1 MRNIVFFN
9 STIIHKKA
17 TVSHLTL
24 FYIASAKPVCPIFHM
39 KGIKR
44 RAFLKNT
51 LLASAGAVLAPSF
64 LQARELTNTTKEKP
78 FYPLSASGKKVIVA
92 GAGITGLCCAYELM
106 KAGHDVVVLEA
117 SGRYGGHVFTGRDG
131 LSDGLYADFGADHIT
146 KPGYER
152 FFDYVKEF
160 NLTAIPYPNAE
171 GSEAATDGHQLKMI
185 SGKFYTAEMLKNPAV
200 LKGFGFNE
208 REVIFLSQNPF
219 YALGSLFIKTYLGKF
234 TDAYQP
240 FGVGYDDLDK
250 VAIAD
255 IYKKEG
261 ASPTALR
268 FLGGHNANALYHL
281 WRAAIM
287 DFRGIPLSE
296 GDTYHLKDGNEQ
308 LPMAFAKRLGDRV
321 KLNHPITAIKHSG
334 TGVTVTYK
342 AYGTDDEKEMSA
354 DVLVNCITLPV
365 FKNITVTPPL
375 SPEKQYVV
383 DNLPYSSH
391 PFYVFEA
398 STKFWLDDGFK
409 SINMEFEHPDISS
422 VWLETNQVD
431 TTRVI
436 LKAYGPGG
444 LSPLRVLAAFR
455 EVYPG
460 KHDTIEQALTKDWT
474 TDKFAPACEMEPFP
488 IGDMKKFWPQIMQP
502 EGRIY
507 FAGTYADNMSRGME
521 SCIRS
526 AQRVAGEIGKI

>member
-1 MRNIVFFN
+1 M
-9 STIIHKKA
+9 A
-17 TVSHLTL
+17 
-24 FYIASAKPVCPIFHM
+24 
-39 KGIKR
+39 IKR
-44 RAFLKNT
+44 RIFIKNSLIAGAGAALGPQL
-51 LLASAGAVLAPSF
+51 LLAEAVSATP
-64 LQARELTNTTKEKP
+64 
-78 FYPLSASGKKVIVA
+78 KKVIVA

-106 KAGHDVVVLEA
+106 KKGHEVVVLEA

-146 KPGYER
+146 KPGYEC
-152 FFDYVKEF
+152 FFDYINEF

-185 SGKFYTAEMLKNPAV
+185 GGKFYSAEQLRDTAILTK
-200 LKGFGFNE
+200 FGLNE
-208 REVIFLSQNPF
+208 REVKFLSQNPF
-219 YALGSLFIKTYLGKF
+219 YALGSLYLKPYLAKF
-234 TDAYQP
+234 KDPRQP
-240 FGVGYDDLDK
+240 YGVGYDEFDNIP
-250 VAIAD
+250 IAD

-261 ASPTALR
+261 ASPAALR
-268 FLGGHNANALYHL
+268 FLGGRHTNALYHL

-287 DFRGIPLSE
+287 EFRGIPLSE

-308 LPMAFAKRLGDRV
+308 LPMAFAKRLGNRV
-321 KLNHPITAIKHSG
+321 KLNHPVTGIKHSKS
-334 TGVTVTYK
+334 GVTVTYK
-342 AYGTDDEKEMSA
+342 AFGLDAEKEMTA

-365 FKNITVTPPL
+365 FKNIPVSPPL
-375 SPEKQYVV
+375 SAEKQYVV

-398 STKFWLDDGFK
+398 SSRFWLDDGFK

-422 VWLETNQVD
+422 IWEETNRIE

-444 LSPLRVLAAFR
+444 LSPQRVLAAFR
-455 EVYPG
+455 SVYPG

-474 TDKFAPACEMEPFP
+474 IDKYAPACEMEPFP
-488 IGDMKKFWPQIMQP
+488 IGEMRKFWPQIMLP

-521 SCIRS
+521 SCLRS
-526 AQRVAGEIGKI
+526 AQRVAQEIDKL

>member
-1 MRNIVFFN
+1 
-9 STIIHKKA
+9 
-17 TVSHLTL
+17 
-24 FYIASAKPVCPIFHM
+24 M

-44 RAFLKNT
+44 RSFIKNT
-51 LLASAGAVLAPSF
+51 LIAGAGAVLAPHI
-64 LQARELTNTTKEKP
+64 ARAKDVQNLTLENTGKKFPVT
-78 FYPLSASGKKVIVA
+78 GKKVIVA
-92 GAGITGLCCAYELM
+92 GAGISGLCCAYELM

-117 SGRYGGHVFTGRDG
+117 SGRYGGHVFTERDG

-152 FFDYVKEF
+152 FFDYVNEF

-171 GSEAATDGHQLKMI
+171 GSEAAADGNQLKMI
-185 SGKFYTAEMLKNPAV
+185 SGKFYTAEMLKDPAV
-200 LKGFGFNE
+200 LSKFGFNDK
-208 REVIFLSQNPF
+208 EVKFLSQNPF
-219 YALGSLFIKTYLGKF
+219 YALGSFYVKPYLGKF
-234 TDAYQP
+234 KDQYQP
-240 FGVGYDDLDK
+240 FGVGYDDYDK
-250 VAIAD
+250 IPISD

-261 ASPTALR
+261 ASEAALR
-268 FLGGHNANALYHL
+268 FLGGKHTSALYEL
-281 WRAAIM
+281 WRMAIM
-287 DFRGIPLSE
+287 DFRGIPASE

-308 LPMAFAKRLGDRV
+308 LPIAFAKRLGTRV
-321 KLNHPITAIKHSG
+321 KLNHPVNAIKHDNN
-334 TGVTVTYK
+334 GVTVTYR
-342 AYGTDDEKEMSA
+342 AFGFDEEKQMTA
-354 DVLVNCITLPV
+354 DVMVNCITLPI
-365 FKNITVTPPL
+365 FKNIPITPAL

-383 DNLPYSSH
+383 DNLAYSSH

-398 STKFWLDDGFK
+398 SSKFWLDDGFK

-422 VWLETNQVD
+422 IWLETNQVD

-444 LSPLRVLAAFR
+444 LSPQRVLAAFR

-474 TDKFAPACEMEPFP
+474 TDKYAPVCEMEPFP
-488 IGDMKKFWPQIMQP
+488 IGEMHKFWPQIMMP

-526 AQRVAGEIGKI
+526 AQRVAAEIGKI

>member
-1 MRNIVFFN
+1 M
-9 STIIHKKA
+9 
-17 TVSHLTL
+17 
-24 FYIASAKPVCPIFHM
+24 
-39 KGIKR
+39 GIKR
-44 RAFLKNT
+44 RSFLKNT
-51 LLASAGAVLAPSF
+51 LIAGAGATLMPTF
-64 LQARELTNTTKEKP
+64 LQAKEPAAPTNEH
-78 FYPLSASGKKVIVA
+78 YIYSLSATGKKVIVA

-106 KAGHDVVVLEA
+106 KSGHEVVVLEA

-152 FFDYVKEF
+152 FFDYINEF

-171 GSEAATDGHQLKMI
+171 GSEAAADGNQLKMI
-185 SGKFYTAEMLKNPAV
+185 GGKFYTAEMLKDPAV
-200 LKGFGFNE
+200 LTGFGFND
-208 REVIFLSQNPF
+208 REVKFLSLNPF
-219 YALGSLFIKTYLGKF
+219 YALSSLFLKPYMGKF
-234 TDAYQP
+234 TDPNQP
-240 FGVGYDDLDK
+240 FGVGYDDYDK
-250 VAIAD
+250 IAIAD

-261 ASPTALR
+261 ASPAALR
-268 FLGGHNANALYHL
+268 FLGGHHTNALYHL

-287 DFRGIPLSE
+287 DFRGIPASE

-321 KLNHPITAIKHSG
+321 KLNHPITAITQNSN
-334 TGVTVTYK
+334 GVTITYK
-342 AYGTDDEKEMSA
+342 AFGKDEEKQMNA

-365 FKNITVTPPL
+365 FKNIPVAPPL
-375 SPEKQYVV
+375 SAEKQYVV
-383 DNLPYSSH
+383 DNLAYSSH

-398 STKFWLDDGFK
+398 SSKFWLDDGFK

-422 VWLETNQVD
+422 IWLETNQVD

-444 LSPLRVLAAFR
+444 LSPQRVLAAFR

-488 IGDMKKFWPQIMQP
+488 IGEMHKFWPQIMMP

>member
-1 MRNIVFFN
+1 MPVRNLSPVQKM
-9 STIIHKKA
+9 KK
-17 TVSHLTL
+17 
-24 FYIASAKPVCPIFHM
+24 
-39 KGIKR
+39 IKR
-44 RAFLKNT
+44 RTFIKST
-51 LLASAGAVLAPSF
+51 LIAGAGATLVPSVLRAGDR
-64 LQARELTNTTKEKP
+64 ADLTIQKP
-78 FYPLSASGKKVIVA
+78 AYPLSSTGKKVIIA

-106 KAGHDVVVLEA
+106 KAGHEVVVLEA

-171 GSEAATDGHQLKMI
+171 GSEAATDGNQLKMI
-185 SGKFYTAEMLKNPAV
+185 GGKFYTAEMLKAPAV
-200 LKGFGFNE
+200 LTGFGFND
-208 REVIFLSQNPF
+208 REVKFLSQNPF
-219 YALGSLFIKTYLGKF
+219 YVLGSLFIKPYLSKF
-234 TDAYQP
+234 IDPYQP
-240 FGVGYDDLDK
+240 FGAGYDDLDK
-250 VAIAD
+250 IAIAD

-261 ASPTALR
+261 ASPAALR
-268 FLGGHNANALYHL
+268 FLGGRHTNALYHL
-281 WRAAIM
+281 WRSAIM

-308 LPMAFAKRLGDRV
+308 LPMAFAKRLGNRV
-321 KLNHPITAIKHSG
+321 KLNHPITAIKQNS

-342 AYGTDDEKEMSA
+342 SFGKDEEEEMSA
-354 DVLVNCITLPV
+354 DALVNCITLPI
-365 FKNITVTPPL
+365 FKNIPVTPPL

-383 DNLPYSSH
+383 DNLAYSSH

-398 STKFWLDDGFK
+398 SSKFWLDDGFK

-422 VWLETNQVD
+422 IWLETNQVD
-431 TTRVI
+431 TSRVI
-436 LKAYGPGG
+436 LKAFGPGG
-444 LSPLRVLAAFR
+444 LSPQRVLAAFR

-474 TDKFAPACEMEPFP
+474 IDKFAPACEMEPFP
-488 IGDMKKFWPQIMQP
+488 IGEMHKFWPQIMMP

-521 SCIRS
+521 TCIRS